1 MDLIIWALVV
11 YLIYSILEGLK
22 QGNFFVSASLTVGII
37 LFVSLY
43 WGIKFISDDSEYGK
57 ELERNGILL
66 AFLIGLFVSVT
77 LYKFSLS
84 ESNFILALL
93 KSLLGLVTSLF
104 LVFLLIFIWAKFER
118 VIFFPPGKTTLLGI
132 LISTLGVAFFFMA
145 YSLDKFFGCLFVGEV
160 RGCNK
165 GITGSVEFLKT
176 FDLKELLKISST
188 GFNKNENHRVGEK
201 PTTDFAKSDNSGEEK
216 ETSGGQKTDWIIPK
230 WCSPIFPNR
239 YFVGFFVADYDYL
252 TPLEYVKND
261 AATVKEIAECLFGVP
276 AEHIYI
282 YTDTTLNQMRKFL
295 KDFVKTERG
304 SNNLTLFYY
313 SGHGI
318 TFGGNFYFLP
328 KDAYIET
335 PKDVEKS
342 GLPLKEVE
350 NILKTAK
357 GERVLFIDACRI
369 RLTSKGYAVG
379 GWGTKYLYSGIEV
392 YDPNEAIVFSTATG
406 KVANKAKN
414 ANLSAFAKALASLLE
429 ENKSNLQKLDLNGDL
444 FIEVKE
450 LVEGLKERV
459 EKYSQSETQK
469 PTYKGNGYIPLIP
482 LR

>member
-1 MDLIIWALVV
+1 
-11 YLIYSILEGLK
+11 
-22 QGNFFVSASLTVGII
+22 
-37 LFVSLY
+37 
-43 WGIKFISDDSEYGK
+43 
-57 ELERNGILL
+57 
-66 AFLIGLFVSVT
+66 
-77 LYKFSLS
+77 
-84 ESNFILALL
+84 
-93 KSLLGLVTSLF
+93 
-104 LVFLLIFIWAKFER
+104 
-118 VIFFPPGKTTLLGI
+118 
-132 LISTLGVAFFFMA
+132 
-145 YSLDKFFGCLFVGEV
+145 
-160 RGCNK
+160 
-165 GITGSVEFLKT
+165 
-176 FDLKELLKISST
+176 
-188 GFNKNENHRVGEK
+188 
-201 PTTDFAKSDNSGEEK
+201 
-216 ETSGGQKTDWIIPK
+216 
-230 WCSPIFPNR
+230 
-239 YFVGFFVADYDYL
+239 
-252 TPLEYVKND
+252 
-261 AATVKEIAECLFGVP
+261 
-276 AEHIYI
+276 
-282 YTDTTLNQMRKFL
+282 MRKFL
-295 KDFVKTERG
+295 KDFVKTEKE

-429 ENKSNLQKLDLNGDL
+429 ENKSNLKKMDLNGDL

-459 EKYSQSETQK
+459 EKYSQSKGQK